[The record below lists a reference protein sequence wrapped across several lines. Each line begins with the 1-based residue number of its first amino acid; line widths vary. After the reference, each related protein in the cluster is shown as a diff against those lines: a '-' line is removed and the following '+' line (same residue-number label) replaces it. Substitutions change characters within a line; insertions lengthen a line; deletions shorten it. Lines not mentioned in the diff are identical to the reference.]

1 MNKLIGAALLSAGL
15 IGASTIAGAAP
26 KPAKAPKT
34 VTQPGVLTLFEE
46 ANYNGGRY
54 EFTKARTSVSMNWNI
69 KSVGI
74 APGETWEVCQKPR
87 YQEPC
92 MTLDKSYANSNEVGL
107 EGMIKSA
114 RPLKNAKPGTTPAP
128 KTTAK

>member
-1 MNKLIGAALLSAGL
+1 MKRFICGALIATGLIGAANAVV
-15 IGASTIAGAAP
+15 AAP
-26 KPAKAPKT
+26 KGPKT
-34 VTQPGVLTLFEE
+34 ATLPGVLTLYEN
-46 ANYNGGRY
+46 ANFNGGRY

-87 YQEPC
+87 FQEPC
-92 MTLDKSYANSNEVGL
+92 MTLDKSYANSSEVGL

-114 RPLKNAKPGTTPAP
+114 RPLKDAKPGTLPAA